1 MKTILFTF
9 AGRRPNL
16 ELQVPL
22 VQRILKENPDAEYHL
37 WNFARNDADREYIK
51 TITGERVTV
60 WNGEGAGF
68 ASPTP
73 TEVDAQV
80 RQFGANEHNAA
91 YTHYAKPDFEGCQFI
106 KIDDDICFLETA
118 RFPQFAAA
126 ITAYPDAVIIADTI
140 NNCCCTRTHPK
151 LWEQFLTL
159 DIPVD
164 DVYRSQQY
172 ADMAHTYLFE
182 NVAGILDQPARLVH
196 TEDWTEINA
205 VGYSHQVMRHCLE
218 NIGTPHPPV
227 LAGRSMAPRPVRRGP
242 RLVVR
247 EFPWGEMFGDEGTF
261 QLLPRYIMKGFTAGH
276 LSFGAQGEE
285 LLPQWREGYRHLA
298 EVYLKYEF
306 PYPDDLPELSE
317 EAFCGKR
324 DQGLWPQ

>member
-1 MKTILFTF
+1 MKTIIFTF

-22 VQRILKENPDAEYHL
+22 VQRIIAENENVEYHL
-37 WNFARNDADREYIK
+37 WNFARNDADREYVK
-51 TITGERVTV
+51 TISGERITV

-106 KIDDDICFLETA
+106 KIDDDVVFLETA

-126 ITAYPDAVIIADTI
+126 IAAHPDAVIIADTI
-140 NNCCCTRTHPK
+140 NNCCCTPTHPM
-151 LWEQFLTL
+151 LWEFFLEL
-159 DIPVD
+159 GIPVD
-164 DVYRSQQY
+164 DVYKSRVF
-172 ADMAHTYLFE
+172 ANIAHTYLFD
-182 NVAGILDQPARLVH
+182 NVDEILDQPAGLVP

-205 VGYSHQVMRHCLE
+205 VGYSHRVMQHCLRT
-218 NIGTPHPPV
+218 IGTPHPPV
-227 LAGRSMAPRPVRRGP
+227 LAGRDMAPRDVQRGWS
-242 RLVVR
+242 RGV
-247 EFPWGEMFGDEGTF
+247 EYPWGEMFGDEGTF

-276 LSFGAQGEE
+276 LSFGAQGED
-285 LLPQWREGYRHLA
+285 LLPRWREGYRQLA
-298 EVYLKYEF
+298 ATYLEYKR
-306 PYPDDLPELSE
+306 PYPADVPKLSE
-317 EAFCGKR
+317 EVSCGKR